1 MCSTRSMCL
10 TWESLHC
17 FCNSHHFKNSSVHKQ
32 HYGTIKAIGICNC
45 GSWITKGSFNTEFV
59 WIVQQSR
66 KVSKCQAGLLHL
78 MEAAEKVF
86 HLEAFTSF
94 SGTIATTV
102 GFLSVNGHMQDMKY
116 QGQAPSATVLQTGT
130 VT

>member
-1 MCSTRSMCL
+1 
-10 TWESLHC
+10 
-17 FCNSHHFKNSSVHKQ
+17 
-32 HYGTIKAIGICNC
+32 
-45 GSWITKGSFNTEFV
+45 
-59 WIVQQSR
+59 
-66 KVSKCQAGLLHL
+66 

-116 QGQAPSATVLQTGT
+116 QGQAPSVTDCLIRWDCNVGVTGDRIFLQGHILAKNPLG
-130 VT
+130 